1 MAGLIPQ
8 SFIDDLL
15 NRTDIVDVV
24 SSRLQMKKAGKNYTA
39 CCPFHKEKTPSFS
52 VSPDKQFYYCFGCGA
67 GGNALGF
74 MMDHDNL
81 DFVQAVEELAKAAG
95 MEIPAKKADGRT
107 NRGSRPIRRS
117 TRYSPPP
124 PTFTVRH

>member
-39 CCPFHKEKTPSFS
+39 CCPFHKEKPRPSASAPTNSSTTASAAALAATPSAS
-52 VSPDKQFYYCFGCGA
+52 
-67 GGNALGF
+67 
-74 MMDHDNL
+74 
-81 DFVQAVEELAKAAG
+81 
-95 MEIPAKKADGRT
+95 
-107 NRGSRPIRRS
+107 
-117 TRYSPPP
+117 
-124 PTFTVRH
+124 

>member
-1 MAGLIPQ
+1 
-8 SFIDDLL
+8 
-15 NRTDIVDVV
+15 
-24 SSRLQMKKAGKNYTA
+24 
-39 CCPFHKEKTPSFS
+39 
-52 VSPDKQFYYCFGCGA
+52 
-67 GGNALGF
+67 

-117 TRYSPPP
+117 THYSPPP